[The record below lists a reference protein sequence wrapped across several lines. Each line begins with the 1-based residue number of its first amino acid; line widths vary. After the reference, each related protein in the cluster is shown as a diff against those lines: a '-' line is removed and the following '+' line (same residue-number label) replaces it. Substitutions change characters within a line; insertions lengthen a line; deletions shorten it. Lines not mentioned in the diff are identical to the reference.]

1 MFSFVF
7 LSPSL
12 APPPSVSHSF
22 ILSLVLCCIISFS
35 FRFIHYHYS
44 LCVCVLASDGR
55 AWWML
60 HSFISLVSPIDSSF
74 GGRRPDSRHSP
85 HIRIYILVNLIF
97 CFIAL
102 YFSRFSY
109 TKHSCNHFSR
119 RRVRLA
125 ALAIT
130 HKNIVFQ
137 INYFPAS
144 VCECLLAAA
153 AAAEQHSY
161 PVGKLLLIRNLRQ
174 SYLSSWKIDR
184 NHFSV

>member
-1 MFSFVF
+1 MFSFLF

-22 ILSLVLCCIISFS
+22 ILVSRFVLYHFIFIPFHSLSL
-35 FRFIHYHYS
+35 FIVCM
-44 LCVCVLASDGR
+44 CVCVRERWSCLMNASF
-55 AWWML
+55 L
-60 HSFISLVSPIDSSF
+60 HFSSF
-74 GGRRPDSRHSP
+74 AHRFVSRRTSSRFPPLTNTSVDL
-85 HIRIYILVNLIF
+85 YIVNLIF
-97 CFIAL
+97 CFIAF

-119 RRVRLA
+119 RLVRIA

-153 AAAEQHSY
+153 ATTEQQTY

-174 SYLSSWKIDR
+174 SYLSS
-184 NHFSV
+184 